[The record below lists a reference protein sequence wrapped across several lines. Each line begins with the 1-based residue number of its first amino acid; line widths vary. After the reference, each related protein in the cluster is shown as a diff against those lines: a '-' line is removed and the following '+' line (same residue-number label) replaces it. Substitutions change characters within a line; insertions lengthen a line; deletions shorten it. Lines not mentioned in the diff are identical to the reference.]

1 MRDAAHRSESH
12 AEHHGLRR
20 SNDVLRDRLLTDDH
34 GGRGRA
40 DRSVGWI
47 EVSEI
52 VRRVHEDAG
61 LRWLAQARTDLQFLT
76 RERGVRGTAGKEA
89 VPIVRSE
96 LSGFVEDEGGDT
108 MSDVR
113 QIMPSID
120 LDHRIRSEVAD
131 RVARVPVVVLV
142 DEDEDAVRLVDGGFL
157 EHVSLVA

>member
-1 MRDAAHRSESH
+1 MRDAAHGRESH

-20 SNDVLRDRLLTDDH
+20 SDDVLRDRLLPDDY
-34 GGRGRA
+34 GGQGRA

-96 LSGFVEDEGGDT
+96 ERRVGKEC
-108 MSDVR
+108 
-113 QIMPSID
+113 
-120 LDHRIRSEVAD
+120 RS
-131 RVARVPVVVLV
+131 RWSPY
-142 DEDEDAVRLVDGGFL
+142 
-157 EHVSLVA
+157 